1 MRLFIENLFAVLVL
15 VGTEAWFL
23 KGYFAGQP
31 DFEPA
36 LAFVVALGVLLAK
49 EPLKARFKSTES
61 ARSHDQKL
69 FQAFLNALPAEP
81 TIRFLKDHDFG
92 GSFDKKAIKPLND
105 FVYTWESVEKEFL
118 DTKVEKQKKILFS
131 LASKLASEIAGR
143 TVPLRDG
150 NYLSVY
156 SDQQRASS
164 QSRPASVI
172 EDAKLL
178 NATASAFVPKYE
190 EFVRFCRSKFT
201 E

>member
-1 MRLFIENLFAVLVL
+1 MRLFIENFFAVAVL
-15 VGTEAWFL
+15 AGAEAWFL

-36 LAFVVALGVLLAK
+36 IAFVTALGVLLAK
-49 EPLKARFKSTES
+49 EPLKAHFKSTGG
-61 ARSHDQKL
+61 ARSHDQQL
-69 FQAFLNALPAEP
+69 FHAFLNALPTEP

-92 GSFDKKAIKPLND
+92 GSFDKQAIKPLND

-118 DTKVEKQKKILFS
+118 DAEVEKLKKTLFF

-150 NYLSVY
+150 SYLSVY
-156 SDQQRASS
+156 TDQQRASGPRS
-164 QSRPASVI
+164 ASVI
-172 EDAKLL
+172 EDAKVL

-190 EFVRFCRSKFT
+190 EFVRVCRSKFA
-201 E
+201 